1 MATIVMD
8 IDRHVQMDIGLRDR
22 VYPMKKEEPYPLCAE
37 AKEYYHKYVKGYN
50 DDGHPM
56 MFKIC
61 HVDAKKKM
69 QLEGKLWQLLL
80 VHSPA
85 DL

>member
-61 HVDAKKKM
+61 LADAKKNN
-69 QLEGKLWQLLL
+69 
-80 VHSPA
+80 A
-85 DL
+85 A